1 MLEIEKQ
8 FKESIEKF
16 EQKMAAFCNQLPI
29 SAKPTGE
36 SSTAIDLEII
46 EDDIKNK
53 QQSNIKHK
61 VSLFNLHL
69 FLYEDKVFKIL
80 LKIRKIVE
88 NF

>member
-1 MLEIEKQ
+1 MLEIEKR

-16 EQKMAAFCNQLPI
+16 EQKMALFCNQLPNF
-29 SAKPTGE
+29 AKPTGE
-36 SSTAIDLEII
+36 SSTAIDLEIA

>member
-36 SSTAIDLEII
+36 SSTAIDLEI
-46 EDDIKNK
+46 EDDKMKFEDDKMNK
-53 QQSNIKHK
+53 SSNKK
-61 VSLFNLHL
+61 QEVSF
-69 FLYEDKVFKIL
+69 
-80 LKIRKIVE
+80 
-88 NF
+88 

>member
-36 SSTAIDLEII
+36 SSTAIDLEI
-46 EDDIKNK
+46 EDDKMKFEGVRQTMTSKSGMTI
-53 QQSNIKHK
+53 S
-61 VSLFNLHL
+61 VRSFST
-69 FLYEDKVFKIL
+69 F
-80 LKIRKIVE
+80 LKI
-88 NF
+88 FP

>member
-1 MLEIEKQ
+1 LKDEILEIEKR

-16 EQKMAAFCNQLPI
+16 KQKMVTFCNQLPN
-29 SAKPTGE
+29 
-36 SSTAIDLEII
+36 STASSGECSTEIDLEIA

-69 FLYEDKVFKIL
+69 F
-80 LKIRKIVE
+80 
-88 NF
+88 